1 MMTCLGTCSSF
12 SSAPLLDLD
21 ICEDISDHVEQIHAL
36 LETEFSLKL
45 LSYSVNVIVDIHAVQ
60 LLWHQLRVSV
70 LVLRERIL
78 QGLQDANGN
87 YTRQTDILQ
96 AFSEETKEGRLDSL
110 TEVDD
115 SGQLTI
121 KCSQNYLSLDCGITA
136 FELSDYSPS
145 EDLLGGLGDMTS
157 SQVKTKPFDSW
168 SYSEMEKE
176 FPELI
181 RSVGLL
187 TVVTDPI
194 PSNCS
199 KAVSEETSEVPLS
212 ADDKGGCEEDS
223 ALTVEEPLGLMPGT
237 SSSGETLT
245 NADQHPPEPVKQ
257 ESSSSFQLGTK
268 NQQPL
273 PCENA
278 TPKRSIRDCFNYN
291 EDSPTQPTLPKR
303 GLFLKEETFKN
314 NLRGTDGKKQMADL
328 KPEMSRSTP
337 SLVDPPDRSKLCLV
351 LQSSYPNSPSA
362 ASQSY
367 ECLHKVGEGNLENT
381 VKSHMKEISSSLGR
395 LSDCHKEKPRLKK
408 PHKAPEEVPLCRTP
422 KRGAGSGKQAE
433 SMRSSAVP
441 SGIPSGTPK
450 AVEGPETD
458 SISTSSLEPCHKKSW
473 KAKLPVQ
480 SETSSSP
487 PFTQSSECSVGSDNV
502 VSPVPLL
509 SKNKSKKSYSSSP
522 SHVTRNGQVVEAW
535 YGSDEY
541 LALPSH
547 LKQTEVLALKLE
559 NLTKLLPQKPR
570 GETIQNIDD
579 WELSEM
585 NSDSEIYPTYHVKK
599 KHTRLGRVSPSSSSD
614 IASSLG
620 ESMESGPL
628 SDILSDEE
636 LCMPLSG
643 MKKYIDEKSERAASS
658 EKNESHSATK
668 SALIQKLMQDIQHQ
682 DNYEAIWE
690 KIEVRWSS

>member
-1 MMTCLGTCSSF
+1 M
-12 SSAPLLDLD
+12 
-21 ICEDISDHVEQIHAL
+21 
-36 LETEFSLKL
+36 
-45 LSYSVNVIVDIHAVQ
+45 
-60 LLWHQLRVSV
+60 
-70 LVLRERIL
+70 
-78 QGLQDANGN
+78 
-87 YTRQTDILQ
+87 
-96 AFSEETKEGRLDSL
+96 
-110 TEVDD
+110 DD

-187 TVVTDPI
+187 TVATDPS

-199 KAVSEETSEVPLS
+199 EAVSEGPSQECVS
-212 ADDKGGCEEDS
+212 ADGKGGCEENNAS
-223 ALTVEEPLGLMPGT
+223 TVEEPPGSMQGKSASVDALT
-237 SSSGETLT
+237 KTVQSSSAT
-245 NADQHPPEPVKQ
+245 AKQ
-257 ESSSSFQLGTK
+257 DSNPSSQLGAK
-268 NQQPL
+268 NPQPL

-303 GLFLKEETFKN
+303 GLFLKEETLKN
-314 NLRGTDGKKQMADL
+314 NLKGADGKKQMVDL

-351 LQSSYPNSPSA
+351 LQASYPNKPSA

-367 ECLHKVGEGNLENT
+367 ECLHKMGVENLENT
-381 VKSHMKEISSSLGR
+381 VKSHVKEISSSLGR
-395 LSDCHKEKPRLKK
+395 LNDCHKEKPRLKK
-408 PHKAPEEVPLCRTP
+408 PPKTPEEVPPCQKPAGRTD
-422 KRGAGSGKQAE
+422 SGKHAE
-433 SMRSSAVP
+433 NTGSSGVP
-441 SGIPSGTPK
+441 NGVPPPPPK
-450 AVEGPETD
+450 AAAGPETE
-458 SISTSSLEPCHKKSW
+458 SASASSLEPCTQRGW
-473 KAKLPVQ
+473 NAKLPVQ

-487 PFTQSSECSVGSDNV
+487 PFTQSSGSPVGSDSIM
-502 VSPVPLL
+502 SPVPLL
-509 SKNKSKKSYSSSP
+509 AKHKSKESHSPSP
-522 SHVTRNGQVVEAW
+522 SHVARNGQVVGAW

-559 NLTKLLPQKPR
+559 NLTKLLPPKPR

-585 NSDSEIYPTYHVKK
+585 NSDSEIYPTYHIKK
-599 KHTRLGRVSPSSSSD
+599 KHARLGRVSPSSSSD

-620 ESMESGPL
+620 ESIESGPL

-643 MKKYIDEKSERAASS
+643 VKKYIDEKSERASSS

-690 KIEVRWSS
+690 KIEVSWSN

>member
-1 MMTCLGTCSSF
+1 M
-12 SSAPLLDLD
+12 
-21 ICEDISDHVEQIHAL
+21 
-36 LETEFSLKL
+36 
-45 LSYSVNVIVDIHAVQ
+45 
-60 LLWHQLRVSV
+60 
-70 LVLRERIL
+70 
-78 QGLQDANGN
+78 
-87 YTRQTDILQ
+87 
-96 AFSEETKEGRLDSL
+96 
-110 TEVDD
+110 DD

-168 SYSEMEKE
+168 SYGEMEKE

-187 TVVTDPI
+187 TVATDPV

-199 KAVSEETSEVPLS
+199 EAVSEERSQVSLS
-212 ADDKGGCEEDS
+212 ADDKGGCEKNS
-223 ALTVEEPLGLMPGT
+223 ASTVEEPPGLMPGT
-237 SSSGETLT
+237 SSSGEALT
-245 NADQHPPEPVKQ
+245 NSDQPPSEAVKQ
-257 ESSSSFQLGTK
+257 ESNSTSQLGAK
-268 NQQPL
+268 DQQPL

-303 GLFLKEETFKN
+303 GLFLKEETFKDTMK
-314 NLRGTDGKKQMADL
+314 GTDAKKQMAHL
-328 KPEMSRSTP
+328 KPELSRSTP
-337 SLVDPPDRSKLCLV
+337 SLMEPPDRSKLCLL

-367 ECLHKVGEGNLENT
+367 ECLHKVGDGNLENT
-381 VKSHMKEISSSLGR
+381 VKSHIKEISSSLGR

-408 PHKAPEEVPLCRTP
+408 PHKVPAEVPLCRAP
-422 KRGAGSGKQAE
+422 KREAGSGKQTE
-433 SMRSSAVP
+433 NMRISAV
-441 SGIPSGTPK
+441 SNGIPPGTSK
-450 AVEGPETD
+450 ASEGPETD
-458 SISTSSLEPCHKKSW
+458 SISTFSLEPCSQRSW
-473 KAKLPVQ
+473 DAKLPVQ

-487 PFTQSSECSVGSDNV
+487 PLTQSSESSAGSDSIL
-502 VSPVPLL
+502 SPVPLL
-509 SKNKSKKSYSSSP
+509 SKHKSKKSYSSSP

-620 ESMESGPL
+620 ESIESGPL
-628 SDILSDEE
+628 SDMLSDEE
-636 LCMPLSG
+636 LGMPLSG
-643 MKKYIDEKSERAASS
+643 MKKYTDEKSERASSS